1 MKKGWMF
8 FVIGIVMDVM
18 KGGYVSNM
26 NENKIKNK
34 EVMGIII
41 VVNYFI

>member
-1 MKKGWMF
+1 
-8 FVIGIVMDVM
+8 
-18 KGGYVSNM
+18 M

-41 VVNYFI
+41 VVNYFIWVGIDY